1 MGAIFMQISFLNNI
15 KKINS
20 KTGKNTAINFY
31 REAMRELDG
40 KYNNNVNTNLS
51 QKNIILV
58 NDKRVLDR
66 QFYDTEVNSRAND
79 IICCISKLN
88 STKIQQRLGQ
98 DITFFADKKQ
108 WEGYFKRN
116 LEFMQEEL
124 GRNAKCVYAVIHLD
138 EGEPHLQ
145 MMFCLQRKQEN
156 KAVYSEKDVDMEKVK
171 KNLKKSFSKYC
182 KLSGINKQNFKD
194 FSEEKTWKE
203 FQEKYYSEN
212 REEKI
217 KKQIEI
223 MNKKT
228 DVKGYIFPSSAGV
241 RMNYKQMHQNWLE
254 IAKKN
259 DDFLEIKSNLETGL
273 GEPIE
278 VVSKM
283 TEKLNTGVDLET
295 LSEGLKKNKKKYV
308 EEFIQ
313 SGGNSG
319 FDKVFNV
326 FLREKIIAE
335 KMAMKSEDFDKKF
348 LEVKK
353 EILDQKNFDKNKYFE
368 YEKIYKK
375 IEDFATENFEEND
388 VEKLRIF
395 LKDFDKKNGN
405 ILSDN
410 LVRKKYEEKLK
421 EFDIEGTLL
430 NERKR
435 ENEMLGKILEKN
447 ENKIQ
452 EKKEELD
459 GLKIEEK
466 TLQKSLQ
473 NLSEKIKDFN
483 DEIKDKNN
491 EIFHLQ
497 NLKEKLENDT
507 EKIKQIKESKDYEKK
522 LFDLAINNATKEEK
536 KEVADKVIRTMDKST
551 KIEILKGLVNE
562 DDLKGNIDMIE
573 VQNDVLDSLKS
584 EMKANV
590 YDNLL
595 FMLSDIEFWFKKF
608 VEEIMQ
614 KRYEDYMP
622 VFDTALTDNEK
633 DENNV
638 PILFDFLQTV
648 VAKIRVFFLGKKNED
663 KNEIEKDVET
673 LKKSTL
679 ERNRVR

>member
-1 MGAIFMQISFLNNI
+1 MQISFLNNI

-51 QKNIILV
+51 EKNIILV
-58 NDKRVLDR
+58 NEKRVLEN
-66 QFYDTEVNSRAND
+66 QFYNTEVDTRAND

-88 STKIQQRLGQ
+88 STKIQQKLGQ
-98 DITFFADKKQ
+98 DITFFADEKQ
-108 WEGYFKRN
+108 WEGYFREN
-116 LEFMQEEL
+116 LKFMQEQL
-124 GRNAKCVYAVIHLD
+124 GTDAKCVYATIHMD
-138 EGEPHLQ
+138 EGEPHMQ
-145 MMFCLQRKQEN
+145 TMFCLQRKQEN
-156 KAVYSEKDVDMEKVK
+156 KALYTVEDVDMEKVK

-182 KLSGINKQNFKD
+182 KNQGINKQNFKD

-203 FQEKYYSEN
+203 FQENYFEKN
-212 REEKI
+212 KQEKI
-217 KKQIEI
+217 KNQIEI

-228 DVKGYIFPSSAGV
+228 DVKSFIFPSSA
-241 RMNYKQMHQNWLE
+241 RLRINYKKMHQDWLK
-254 IAKKN
+254 IAEKN
-259 DDFLEIKSNLETGL
+259 NDFLALKSNLETAL
-273 GEPIE
+273 GESIE

-283 TEKLNTGVDLET
+283 TEKLNDGVDLDT
-295 LSEGLKKNKKKYV
+295 LSEGLKKNKKKYI

-335 KMAMKSEDFDKKF
+335 KMEMKSEDFDQKF
-348 LEVKK
+348 LQIKS
-353 EILDQKNFDKNKYFE
+353 EILDRKNFKENKFLN

-375 IEDFATENFEEND
+375 IEDFATENLEEND

-395 LKDFDKKNGN
+395 LKNFDEKNGN
-405 ILSDN
+405 ILTNN
-410 LVRKKYEEKLK
+410 LVRKEYEKKLQ
-421 EFDIEGTLL
+421 EFDVQGTMLD
-430 NERKR
+430 ERKK

-466 TLQKSLQ
+466 NLQKSLK
-473 NLSEKIKDFN
+473 NLSEKIKDFK

-551 KIEILKGLVNE
+551 KIEILKGLVSE
-562 DDLKGNIDMIE
+562 DELKASVDMVE
-573 VQNDVLDSLKS
+573 VQNDVLNGLKS
-584 EMKANV
+584 EMKSNI
-590 YDNLL
+590 YNNFI
-595 FMLSDIEFWFKKF
+595 FMLNDLEFWFKKF
-608 VEEIMQ
+608 VEEIMR
-614 KRYEDYMP
+614 KKYEDYMP
-622 VFDTALTDNEK
+622 VFDVALSDDK
-633 DENNV
+633 RDENNV
-638 PILFDFLQTV
+638 PILFDFLQGI
-648 VAKIRVFFLGKKNED
+648 VAKIRVFFAKPKNED
-663 KNEIEKDVET
+663 KKEIEKDVET
-673 LKKSTL
+673 LKKSAL
-679 ERNRVR
+679 EKKRIRQK

>member
-1 MGAIFMQISFLNNI
+1 MQISFLNSI
-15 KKINS
+15 RKINS

-31 REAMRELDG
+31 KEAMRELDG
-40 KYNNNVNTNLS
+40 KYNNNVNLNLS
-51 QKNIILV
+51 KKNIVLV
-58 NDKRVLDR
+58 NEKRVLED
-66 QFYDTEVNSRAND
+66 QFYNTEVNTRAND
-79 IICCISKLN
+79 IICCVSKLN
-88 STKIQQRLGQ
+88 STKIQAKIGE
-98 DITFFADKKQ
+98 DITFFADEKR
-108 WEGYFKRN
+108 WRGYFEEN
-116 LEFMQEEL
+116 LKFLQNQF
-124 GRNAKCVYAVIHLD
+124 GSDAKCVYAVVHLD

-145 MMFCLQRKQEN
+145 TMFCLQRKQEN
-156 KAVYSEKDVDMEKVK
+156 KALYTAKDVDMEKVK

-182 KLSGINKQNFKD
+182 KMQGINKQNFKD
-194 FSEEKTWKE
+194 FSSEKTWKE
-203 FQEKYYSEN
+203 FQENYFEKN

-217 KKQIEI
+217 KKQVEI
-223 MNKKT
+223 LNKKT

-241 RMNYKQMHQNWLE
+241 RMNYKKMHKDWLE

-259 DDFLEIKSNLETGL
+259 DDFLAIKSNLETGL
-273 GEPIE
+273 GESIE

-283 TEKLNTGVDLET
+283 TEKLNDGTDLET
-295 LSEGLKKNKKKYV
+295 LSEGLKKNKKKYI

-335 KMAMKSEDFDKKF
+335 KMAMKVSDFDQKF
-348 LEVKK
+348 LQVKS
-353 EILDQKNFDKNKYFE
+353 EILDRKNFKENKFLN

-388 VEKLRIF
+388 VENLKIF
-395 LKDFDKKNGN
+395 LQNFDQKNGN
-405 ILSDN
+405 ILTNN
-410 LVRKKYEEKLK
+410 LVRKEYEKKLQ
-421 EFDIEGTLL
+421 EFDVEGTML

-435 ENEMLGKILEKN
+435 ENEMIGKILKKN

-507 EKIKQIKESKDYEKK
+507 EKIKQIKESDEYEKK
-522 LFDLAINNATKEEK
+522 LFDLALNNATKEEK
-536 KEVADKVIRTMDKST
+536 KEVADKVIRTMDRNAKF
-551 KIEILKGLVNE
+551 ELFKGLVNE

-573 VQNDVLDSLKS
+573 VQDEVVNGLKT
-584 EMKANV
+584 EMKANI

-595 FMLSDIEFWFKKF
+595 FMLDDISYWYRKF
-608 VEEIMQ
+608 IEEIMY
-614 KRYEDYMP
+614 KKYEDYAP
-622 VFDTALTDNEK
+622 CIDVALSDDK
-633 DENNV
+633 RDENNV
-638 PILFDFLQTV
+638 PILLDFLQGI
-648 VAKIRVFFLGKKNED
+648 VAKIRVFFAKPKNED
-663 KNEIEKDVET
+663 ENEIAKDVET
-673 LKKSTL
+673 LKKSAL
-679 ERNRVR
+679 EKKRTR

>member
-1 MGAIFMQISFLNNI
+1 MQVSFLNSI
-15 KKINS
+15 RKINS
-20 KTGKNTAINFY
+20 KKSKNTAINFY
-31 REAMRELDG
+31 KEAMRDSE
-40 KYNNNVNTNLS
+40 KYSNNVNLNLS
-51 QKNIILV
+51 QKNIVLID
-58 NDKRVLDR
+58 DKRVLEN
-66 QFYDTEVNSRAND
+66 QFYNTEVNTKAMD
-79 IICCISKLN
+79 IICCVSKLN

-98 DITFFADKKQ
+98 DITFFADEKQ
-108 WEGYFKRN
+108 WEGYFREN
-116 LEFMQEEL
+116 LKFMQEEL
-124 GRNAKCVYAVIHLD
+124 GKDAKCVYATIHFD
-138 EGEPHLQ
+138 ETEPHLQ

-156 KAVYSEKDVDMEKVK
+156 KALYEREDVDMEKVK

-182 KLSGINKQNFKD
+182 KNQGINKQNFKD
-194 FSEEKTWKE
+194 FSSEKTWKE
-203 FQEKYYSEN
+203 FQQKYYDEN

-217 KKQIEI
+217 KKQVEI
-223 MNKKT
+223 LNRKT

-259 DDFLEIKSNLETGL
+259 DDFLAIKSNLETAL
-273 GEPIE
+273 GEPLE

-283 TEKLNTGVDLET
+283 TEKLNTGVDLDT
-295 LSEGLKKNKKKYV
+295 LSEGLKKNKKKHI

-335 KMAMKSEDFDKKF
+335 KMAMKSEDFGKKF
-348 LEVKK
+348 LEIKK
-353 EILDQKNFDKNKYFE
+353 EILDQKNFKENKYFE

-395 LKDFDKKNGN
+395 LKDFDQKNGN
-405 ILSDN
+405 ILTNN
-410 LVRKKYEEKLK
+410 LVRKEYEEKLK
-421 EFDIEGTLL
+421 EFDFQGTLL
-430 NERKR
+430 DERKK

-473 NLSEKIKDFN
+473 NLSEKIKNFN

-491 EIFHLQ
+491 EIFHLK
-497 NLKEKLENDT
+497 NLKKNLQDDT
-507 EKIKQIKESKDYEKK
+507 EKIRQIKESQNYEKK
-522 LFDLAINNATKEEK
+522 LFDLAIKSATDEEK
-536 KEVADKVIRTMDKST
+536 KVIVDKVVKTMEKDT
-551 KIEILKGLVNE
+551 KIRLFKGLENEVNTE
-562 DDLKGNIDMIE
+562 EIETEVLLDLRN
-573 VQNDVLDSLKS
+573 

-595 FMLSDIEFWFKKF
+595 FMLDDISYWYRKF
-608 VEEIMQ
+608 IEEIMG
-614 KRYEDYMP
+614 KKYENYAPCID
-622 VFDTALTDNEK
+622 VALNSDER
-633 DENNV
+633 DENDV
-638 PILFDFLQTV
+638 PILLDFLQGII
-648 VAKIRVFFLGKKNED
+648 AKIRVFFLMPKNED
-663 KNEIEKDVET
+663 KKEIENDVET
-673 LKKSTL
+673 LKKSAFEKKRT
-679 ERNRVR
+679 R

>member
-1 MGAIFMQISFLNNI
+1 MKLQKVFEENLKFL
-15 KKINS
+15 
-20 KTGKNTAINFY
+20 
-31 REAMRELDG
+31 
-40 KYNNNVNTNLS
+40 
-51 QKNIILV
+51 QK
-58 NDKRVLDR
+58 
-66 QFYDTEVNSRAND
+66 QFGTD
-79 IICCISKLN
+79 
-88 STKIQQRLGQ
+88 
-98 DITFFADKKQ
+98 
-108 WEGYFKRN
+108 
-116 LEFMQEEL
+116 
-124 GRNAKCVYAVIHLD
+124 AKCVYAVIHLD

-145 MMFCLQRKQEN
+145 TMFCLQRKQEN
-156 KAVYSEKDVDMEKVK
+156 KALYTEKDVDMEKVK

-182 KLSGINKQNFKD
+182 KIQGINKQNFKD
-194 FSEEKTWKE
+194 FSSEKTWKE
-203 FQEKYYSEN
+203 FQENYFEKN
-212 REEKI
+212 KQEKI

-223 MNKKT
+223 LNKKT

-241 RMNYKQMHQNWLE
+241 RMNYKKMHKDWLE

-259 DDFLEIKSNLETGL
+259 DDFLAIKNNLEIGL

-283 TEKLNTGVDLET
+283 TEKLNDGVDLET
-295 LSEGLKKNKKKYV
+295 LSEGLKKNKKKYI
-308 EEFIQ
+308 EQFIQ

-335 KMAMKSEDFDKKF
+335 KMAMKSEDFDLKF
-348 LEVKK
+348 SQIKS
-353 EILDQKNFDKNKYFE
+353 EILDQKNFKENKFLNYQ
-368 YEKIYKK
+368 KVYKK
-375 IEDFATENFEEND
+375 IEDFSEENFEKND

-395 LKDFDKKNGN
+395 LQNFDQKNGN

-421 EFDIEGTLL
+421 EFDIESTLL
-430 NERKR
+430 DERKKK
-435 ENEMLGKILEKN
+435 NEMLGKILEKN

-466 TLQKSLQ
+466 NLQKSLQ
-473 NLSEKIKDFN
+473 NLSEKIKDF
-483 DEIKDKNN
+483 DGKIKDKNN

-497 NLKEKLENDT
+497 NLKKNLQDDT
-507 EKIKQIKESKDYEKK
+507 EKIKQIKESDEYEKK
-522 LFDLAINNATKEEK
+522 LFDLTINSATREEK
-536 KEVADKVIRTMDKST
+536 KAVSEKIIRTLDKDA
-551 KIEILKGLVNE
+551 KISILKGLVNE
-562 DDLKGNIDMIE
+562 DELKSNIDMVE
-573 VQNDVLDSLKS
+573 VQDEVVNGLKS
-584 EMKANV
+584 EMKQNI
-590 YDNLL
+590 YNNFI
-595 FMLSDIEFWFKKF
+595 FMLNDLEFWYKKF

-614 KRYEDYMP
+614 KSYEDYMP
-622 VFDTALTDNEK
+622 VFDTALMDNEK

>member
-1 MGAIFMQISFLNNI
+1 MQISFLNNI

-20 KTGKNTAINFY
+20 KTGKNSAINLY
-31 REAMRELDG
+31 KEALRDSE
-40 KYNNNVNTNLS
+40 KYSNNVNTNLS
-51 QKNIILV
+51 EKNIVLI
-58 NDKRVLDR
+58 DEKRVLEN
-66 QFYDTEVNSRAND
+66 QFYNTEVNNRAND

-88 STKIQQRLGQ
+88 STKIQEKIGE

-108 WEGYFKRN
+108 WEGYFREN
-116 LEFMQEEL
+116 LKFLQNQF
-124 GRNAKCVYAVIHLD
+124 GSDAKCVYAVIHMD
-138 EGEPHLQ
+138 ETEPHMQ

-156 KAVYSEKDVDMEKVK
+156 KALYTIEDVDMEKVK

-182 KLSGINKQNFKD
+182 KMQGINKQNFKD
-194 FSEEKTWKE
+194 FSSEKTWKE
-203 FQEKYYSEN
+203 FQENYFDKN

-217 KKQIEI
+217 KKQVEI
-223 MNKKT
+223 LNKKT
-228 DVKGYIFPSSAGV
+228 DVKSYIFPSSAGV
-241 RMNYKQMHQNWLE
+241 RLNYKKMHQDWLKIAEKNEDFLAIKNNLE
-254 IAKKN
+254 I
-259 DDFLEIKSNLETGL
+259 GL

-295 LSEGLKKNKKKYV
+295 LSAGLKKNKKKYI

-348 LEVKK
+348 LEIKK
-353 EILDQKNFDKNKYFE
+353 EILDRKNFKENKYFE

-375 IEDFATENFEEND
+375 IEDFAEENFEKND
-388 VEKLRIF
+388 VENLKIF
-395 LKDFDKKNGN
+395 LQNFDEKNGN
-405 ILSDN
+405 ILTNN
-410 LVRKKYEEKLK
+410 LVRKEYEKKLQ
-421 EFDIEGTLL
+421 EFDVQGTLL
-430 NERKR
+430 DERKK

-473 NLSEKIKDFN
+473 NLSEKIKNFN

-497 NLKEKLENDT
+497 NLKKNLQDDT
-507 EKIKQIKESKDYEKK
+507 EKIKQIKESKDYENK
-522 LFDLAINNATKEEK
+522 LFDLALNNATDEEK
-536 KEVADKVIRTMDKST
+536 KVIADKVIKTMDKDA
-551 KIEILKGLVNE
+551 KISILKGLENE
-562 DDLKGNIDMIE
+562 INVTEIETEVLDDLRN
-573 VQNDVLDSLKS
+573 

-595 FMLSDIEFWFKKF
+595 FMLDDISYWYRKF
-608 VEEIMQ
+608 IEEIMG
-614 KRYEDYMP
+614 KKYENYAPCID
-622 VFDTALTDNEK
+622 VALNSDER
-633 DENNV
+633 DENDV
-638 PILFDFLQTV
+638 PILLDFLQTI
-648 VAKIRVFFLGKKNED
+648 VAKIRVFFLGKKIED
-663 KNEIEKDVET
+663 KKEIENDVET
-673 LKKSTL
+673 LKKSAL
-679 ERNRVR
+679 GRNKVR

>member
-1 MGAIFMQISFLNNI
+1 MQVSFLNNI

-20 KTGKNTAINFY
+20 KTGKNSAINFY
-31 REAMRELDG
+31 KEATRDSE
-40 KYNNNVNTNLS
+40 KYCNNVNTNLS
-51 QKNIILV
+51 EKNIVLID
-58 NDKRVLDR
+58 DKRVLEN
-66 QFYDTEVNSRAND
+66 QFYNTEVNTKAMD

-88 STKIQQRLGQ
+88 STKIQEKIGE

-124 GRNAKCVYAVIHLD
+124 GKDAKCVYATIHFD
-138 EGEPHLQ
+138 ETEPHMQ
-145 MMFCLQRKQEN
+145 TMFCLQRRQEN
-156 KAVYSEKDVDMEKVK
+156 KAVYGEKDVDMEKVK
-171 KNLKKSFSKYC
+171 KNLKKSFAKYC
-182 KLSGINKQNFKD
+182 KNQGINKQNFGE
-194 FSEEKTWKE
+194 FSEQKTWKE

-217 KKQIEI
+217 KKQVEI
-223 MNKKT
+223 LNKKT
-228 DVKGYIFPSSAGV
+228 DVKGYIFPSSAGL
-241 RMNYKQMHQNWLE
+241 RINYKKMHKDWLE

-259 DDFLEIKSNLETGL
+259 DDFLEIKSNLEIGL

-283 TEKLNTGVDLET
+283 TEKLNDGVDLDT
-295 LSEGLKKNKKKYV
+295 LSEGLKKNKKKYI

-319 FDKVFNV
+319 FDKIFNV

-335 KMAMKSEDFDKKF
+335 KMSMKVEDFDKKF
-348 LEVKK
+348 LEIKK
-353 EILDQKNFDKNKYFE
+353 EILDQKNFKENKYLN
-368 YEKIYKK
+368 YQKIYKK
-375 IEDFATENFEEND
+375 IEDFTTENFEEND
-388 VEKLRIF
+388 VENLKIF
-395 LKDFDKKNGN
+395 LQNFDKKNGN
-405 ILSDN
+405 ILTNN
-410 LVRKKYEEKLK
+410 LVRKEYEKKLQ
-421 EFDIEGTLL
+421 EFDVEGTVLA
-430 NERKR
+430 ERKK

-459 GLKIEEK
+459 ELKIEEK
-466 TLQKSLQ
+466 NLQKSLQ
-473 NLSEKIKDFN
+473 NLSEKIKDFR

-497 NLKEKLENDT
+497 NLKKNLQDDT
-507 EKIKQIKESKDYEKK
+507 EKIRKIKESDEYEKK
-522 LFDLAINNATKEEK
+522 LFDLTLKSATNEEK
-536 KEVADKVIRTMDKST
+536 KEVADKVVRTLDKDA
-551 KIEILKGLVNE
+551 KISILKGLVSE
-562 DDLKGNIDMIE
+562 DELKSNIDMVEIE
-573 VQNDVLDSLKS
+573 DEVIDGLKT
-584 EMKANV
+584 EMKSNI
-590 YDNLL
+590 YNNLL
-595 FMLSDIEFWFKKF
+595 FMLTDLEFWYRKF
-608 VEEIMQ
+608 IEEIMQ

-622 VFDTALTDNEK
+622 VFDAVLVDDKK

-673 LKKSTL
+673 LKKSAF
-679 ERNRVR
+679 EKKRIRQK

>member
-1 MGAIFMQISFLNNI
+1 MQVSFLNSI
-15 KKINS
+15 RKFNS
-20 KTGKNTAINFY
+20 KKSKNTAINLY
-31 REAMRELDG
+31 KEAMRDSE
-40 KYNNNVNTNLS
+40 KYCNNVNTNLS
-51 QKNIILV
+51 EKNIILV
-58 NDKRVLDR
+58 NDKGVLEN
-66 QFYDTEVNSRAND
+66 QFYDTEVNTKAMD

-88 STKIQQRLGQ
+88 STKIQEKIGE

-108 WEGYFKRN
+108 WEGYFREN
-116 LEFMQEEL
+116 LRFMQEQL
-124 GRNAKCVYAVIHLD
+124 GSNAKCVYAVIHLD

-145 MMFCLQRKQEN
+145 MMFCLQKKQEN
-156 KAVYSEKDVDMEKVK
+156 KALYTVEDVDMEKVK

-182 KLSGINKQNFKD
+182 KVQGINKQNFKD
-194 FSEEKTWKE
+194 FSSEKTWKE
-203 FQEKYYSEN
+203 FQENYFEKN
-212 REEKI
+212 REEKV

-223 MNKKT
+223 LNKKT

-241 RMNYKQMHQNWLE
+241 RMNYKQMHKNWLE
-254 IAKKN
+254 IAEKN
-259 DDFLEIKSNLETGL
+259 EDFLAIKSNLEIGL
-273 GEPIE
+273 GESIE

-283 TEKLNTGVDLET
+283 TEKLNDGVDLDT
-295 LSEGLKKNKKKYV
+295 LSEGLKKNKKKYI

-348 LEVKK
+348 LQIKS
-353 EILDQKNFDKNKYFE
+353 EILDRKNFKENKYFE

-375 IEDFATENFEEND
+375 IEDFSEENFEKND

-395 LKDFDKKNGN
+395 LKNFDEKNGN
-405 ILSDN
+405 ILTNN
-410 LVRKKYEEKLK
+410 LVRKEYEKKLQ
-421 EFDIEGTLL
+421 EFDVQGTMLD
-430 NERKR
+430 ERKK

-466 TLQKSLQ
+466 NLQKSLQ
-473 NLSEKIKDFN
+473 NLSEKIKDFR
-483 DEIKDKNN
+483 DEISNKNN

-522 LFDLAINNATKEEK
+522 LFDLTLNNATKEEK
-536 KEVADKVIRTMDKST
+536 KAVSEKIIRTMDRNAKF
-551 KIEILKGLVNE
+551 ELFKGLVSE
-562 DDLKGNIDMIE
+562 DELKASVDMVEIE
-573 VQNDVLDSLKS
+573 DEVLDGLKS
-584 EMKANV
+584 EMKANI

-595 FMLSDIEFWFKKF
+595 FMLNDLEFWYRKF
-608 VEEIMQ
+608 IEEIMQ
-614 KRYEDYMP
+614 KKYDNYAP
-622 VFDTALTDNEK
+622 CIDVALSSNER

-638 PILFDFLQTV
+638 PILFDFLNEI

-663 KNEIEKDVET
+663 KKEIENDVET
-673 LKKSTL
+673 LKKQAFEKKRT
-679 ERNRVR
+679 R

>member
-1 MGAIFMQISFLNNI
+1 MQISFLNNI

-20 KTGKNTAINFY
+20 KTGKNSAINLY
-31 REAMRELDG
+31 KEALRDSE
-40 KYNNNVNTNLS
+40 KYSNNVNTNLS
-51 QKNIILV
+51 EKNIVLID
-58 NDKRVLDR
+58 DKRVLEN
-66 QFYDTEVNSRAND
+66 QFYNTEVNARAND

-124 GRNAKCVYAVIHLD
+124 GKDAKCVYATIHFD
-138 EGEPHLQ
+138 ETEPHMQ
-145 MMFCLQRKQEN
+145 TMFCLQKKQEN
-156 KAVYSEKDVDMEKVK
+156 KAIYSEKDVDMEKVK

-194 FSEEKTWKE
+194 FSSEKTWKE
-203 FQEKYYSEN
+203 FQENYFKKN
-212 REEKI
+212 KEEKI

-228 DVKGYIFPSSAGV
+228 DIKSYIFPSSAGV
-241 RMNYKQMHQNWLE
+241 RMNYKKMHQDWLK
-254 IAKKN
+254 IAEKN
-259 DDFLEIKSNLETGL
+259 DDFLAIKNNLEIGL
-273 GEPIE
+273 GESIE

-283 TEKLNTGVDLET
+283 TEKLNDGTDLDT
-295 LSEGLKKNKKKYV
+295 LSEGLKKNKKKYI

-326 FLREKIIAE
+326 FLREKIIEE
-335 KMAMKSEDFDKKF
+335 KMAMKAEDFDKKF
-348 LEVKK
+348 LEIKK

-375 IEDFATENFEEND
+375 IEDFSEENFEEND
-388 VEKLRIF
+388 VENLKIF
-395 LKDFDKKNGN
+395 LQNFDEKNGN
-405 ILSDN
+405 ILTNN
-410 LVRKKYEEKLK
+410 LVRKEYEKKLQ
-421 EFDIEGTLL
+421 EFDVQGTLL
-430 NERKR
+430 DERKK

-473 NLSEKIKDFN
+473 NLSEKIKNFN

-497 NLKEKLENDT
+497 NLKKNLQDDT
-507 EKIKQIKESKDYEKK
+507 EKIKQIKESKDYENK
-522 LFDLAINNATKEEK
+522 LFDLAVNSATKEEK
-536 KEVADKVIRTMDKST
+536 KEVVSKVIRTMDRNAKF
-551 KIEILKGLVNE
+551 ELFKGLVSE

-573 VQNDVLDSLKS
+573 VQDEVVNGLKT
-584 EMKANV
+584 EMKSNI
-590 YDNLL
+590 YNNLL
-595 FMLSDIEFWFKKF
+595 FMLSDLEFWYKKF
-608 VEEIMQ
+608 IEEIMQ
-614 KRYEDYMP
+614 KRYENYAP
-622 VFDTALTDNEK
+622 VFDSVLANDER
-633 DENNV
+633 DENNIPV
-638 PILFDFLQTV
+638 LFDFLQTV

-663 KNEIEKDVET
+663 KKEIENDVET
-673 LKKSTL
+673 LKKSVV
-679 ERNRVR
+679 EKKRMR

>member
-31 REAMRELDG
+31 REAMRELDE
-40 KYNNNVNTNLS
+40 YNNNVNLNLS

-88 STKIQQRLGQ
+88 STKLQEKIGQ
-98 DITFFADKKQ
+98 DITFFGDEKA
-108 WEGYFKRN
+108 WEGYFKAN
-116 LEFMQEEL
+116 LKFMQEQL
-124 GRNAKCVYAVIHLD
+124 GKDAKCVYATIHFD
-138 EGEPHLQ
+138 ETEPHLQ

-203 FQEKYYSEN
+203 FQQKYYDEN

-217 KKQIEI
+217 KKQVEI
-223 MNKKT
+223 LNKKT

-241 RMNYKQMHQNWLE
+241 RLNYKKMHQDWLK
-254 IAKKN
+254 IAEKN
-259 DDFLEIKSNLETGL
+259 DNFLAIKSNLETGL
-273 GEPIE
+273 GESIE

-295 LSEGLKKNKKKYV
+295 LHEGLKKNKKKYI

-319 FDKVFNV
+319 FDKIFNV
-326 FLREKIIAE
+326 FLREKIIGE
-335 KMAMKSEDFDKKF
+335 KMAMKSEDFDLKF
-348 LEVKK
+348 SQVKS
-353 EILDQKNFDKNKYFE
+353 EILDRKNFKENKYLN
-368 YEKIYKK
+368 YQKVYKK
-375 IEDFATENFEEND
+375 IEDFAEENFEKND
-388 VEKLRIF
+388 VENLKVF
-395 LKDFDKKNGN
+395 LQNFDEKNGN
-405 ILSDN
+405 ILTNN
-410 LVRKKYEEKLK
+410 LVRKEYEKKLK
-421 EFDIEGTLL
+421 EFDVQGTALA
-430 NERKR
+430 ERKK
-435 ENEMLGKILEKN
+435 ENEMLGKSLEN
-447 ENKIQ
+447 LREKISKFSS
-452 EKKEELD
+452 EID
-459 GLKIEEK
+459 GLKLEKKSQEKIIENNSK
-466 TLQKSLQ
+466 
-473 NLSEKIKDFN
+473 KIKDFN

-497 NLKEKLENDT
+497 NLKKNLQDDT
-507 EKIKQIKESKDYEKK
+507 EKIKQIKESQDYEKK
-522 LFDLAINNATKEEK
+522 LFDLALNSATKEEK
-536 KEVADKVIRTMDKST
+536 KEVTDKVIRAMDKDA
-551 KIEILKGLVNE
+551 KFELFKGLVSE
-562 DDLKGNIDMIE
+562 DELKSNIDMVE
-573 VQNDVLDSLKS
+573 VQDEVVNGLKS
-584 EMKANV
+584 EMKQNI
-590 YDNLL
+590 YNNFI
-595 FMLSDIEFWFKKF
+595 FMLNDLEFWYKKF

-622 VFDTALTDNEK
+622 VFDTALMDNEK

>member
-1 MGAIFMQISFLNNI
+1 MQISFLNNI

-40 KYNNNVNTNLS
+40 KYNNNVNLNLS
-51 QKNIILV
+51 KKNIVLV

-79 IICCISKLN
+79 IICCVSKLN
-88 STKIQQRLGQ
+88 STKIQAKIGE
-98 DITFFADKKQ
+98 DITFFADEKR
-108 WEGYFKRN
+108 WRGYFEEN
-116 LEFMQEEL
+116 LKFLQNQL
-124 GRNAKCVYAVIHLD
+124 GNDAKCVYAVIHLD

-182 KLSGINKQNFKD
+182 KVQGINKQNFGQ
-194 FSEEKTWKE
+194 FSEKKTWKE
-203 FQEKYYSEN
+203 FQENYFEKN

-228 DVKGYIFPSSAGV
+228 DVKSFIFPSSASV
-241 RMNYKQMHQNWLE
+241 RMNYKKMHQNWLE

-259 DDFLEIKSNLETGL
+259 EDFLEIKSNLETAL

-283 TEKLNTGVDLET
+283 TEKLNDGVDLDT

-326 FLREKIIAE
+326 FLREKIIDE

-348 LEVKK
+348 LQVKS
-353 EILDQKNFDKNKYFE
+353 EILSEKNFKENKYFE

-395 LKDFDKKNGN
+395 LQNFDEKNGN
-405 ILSDN
+405 ILTNN
-410 LVRKKYEEKLK
+410 LVRKEYEKKLQ
-421 EFDIEGTLL
+421 EFDIQGTLL
-430 NERKR
+430 DERKK
-435 ENEMLGKILEKN
+435 ENENLQNSLENLREKI
-447 ENKIQ
+447 NKFSSEI
-452 EKKEELD
+452 D
-459 GLKIEEK
+459 GLKLEKKSQEKIIENNSK
-466 TLQKSLQ
+466 
-473 NLSEKIKDFN
+473 KIKDFN
-483 DEIKDKNN
+483 DEINAKNN

-507 EKIKQIKESKDYEKK
+507 EKIRKIKQSDEYEKK
-522 LFDLAINNATKEEK
+522 LFDLTLKSATNEEK
-536 KEVADKVIRTMDKST
+536 KEVADKVIRTMDKDA
-551 KIEILKGLVNE
+551 KIRLFKGLVNE
-562 DDLKGNIDMIE
+562 DDMVE
-573 VQNDVLDSLKS
+573 VESDVLNDLKS

-590 YDNLL
+590 YANLL

-608 VEEIMQ
+608 VEEIMY
-614 KRYEDYMP
+614 KKYEDYAP
-622 VFDTALTDNEK
+622 CIDVALNSNER

-638 PILFDFLQTV
+638 PILLDFLQGI
-648 VAKIRVFFLGKKNED
+648 VAKIRVFFTKQKNED
-663 KNEIEKDVET
+663 KNEIENDVET
-673 LKKSTL
+673 LKKSAL
-679 ERNRVR
+679 GRNRVR

>member
-1 MGAIFMQISFLNNI
+1 MQVSFLNSI
-15 KKINS
+15 RKINS
-20 KTGKNTAINFY
+20 KTGKNSAINFY

-40 KYNNNVNTNLS
+40 KYNNNVNLNLS
-51 QKNIILV
+51 EKNMILV
-58 NDKRVLDR
+58 DNKKVLES
-66 QFYDTEVNSRAND
+66 QFYDTEVNARAND

-88 STKIQQRLGQ
+88 STKIQEKIGE

-108 WEGYFKRN
+108 WEGYFREN
-116 LEFMQEEL
+116 LKFLQNQF
-124 GRNAKCVYAVIHLD
+124 GSDAKCVYAVVHLD

-145 MMFCLQRKQEN
+145 TMFCLQRKQEN
-156 KAVYSEKDVDMEKVK
+156 KALYTAKDVDMEKVK

-182 KLSGINKQNFKD
+182 KMQGINKQNFKD
-194 FSEEKTWKE
+194 FSSEKTWKE
-203 FQEKYYSEN
+203 FQENYFEKN

-217 KKQIEI
+217 KKQVEI
-223 MNKKT
+223 LNKKT

-241 RMNYKQMHQNWLE
+241 RMNYKKMHKDWLE

-259 DDFLEIKSNLETGL
+259 DDFLAIKSNLETGL
-273 GEPIE
+273 GESIE

-283 TEKLNTGVDLET
+283 TEKLNDGTDLET

-319 FDKVFNV
+319 FDKIFNV

-335 KMAMKSEDFDKKF
+335 KMSMKSEDFDQKF
-348 LEVKK
+348 LEIKK
-353 EILDQKNFDKNKYFE
+353 EILSGKNFKENKYFE

-375 IEDFATENFEEND
+375 IEDFAEENLEKND
-388 VEKLRIF
+388 VENLKIF
-395 LKDFDKKNGN
+395 LQNFDEKNGN
-405 ILSDN
+405 ILTNN
-410 LVRKKYEEKLK
+410 LVRKEYEKKLQ
-421 EFDIEGTLL
+421 EFDVEGTLL
-430 NERKR
+430 DERKK
-435 ENEMLGKILEKN
+435 ENEMLEKILEKN

-483 DEIKDKNN
+483 DEINNKNN

-497 NLKEKLENDT
+497 NLKKNLQDDT

-551 KIEILKGLVNE
+551 KIEILKGLVSE
-562 DDLKGNIDMIE
+562 DELKSNIDMVEIE
-573 VQNDVLDSLKS
+573 DEVIDGLKT
-584 EMKANV
+584 EMKSNI
-590 YDNLL
+590 YNNLL
-595 FMLSDIEFWFKKF
+595 FMLTDLEFWYKKF
-608 VEEIMQ
+608 IEEIMG
-614 KRYEDYMP
+614 KKYKDYAP
-622 VFDTALTDNEK
+622 VFDVALSDDER

-638 PILFDFLQTV
+638 PILFDFLNEI
-648 VAKIRVFFLGKKNED
+648 VAKIRVFFGGKKNED
-663 KNEIEKDVET
+663 KKEIEKDVET

>member
-1 MGAIFMQISFLNNI
+1 MSFLNSI
-15 KKINS
+15 KKFNS
-20 KTGKNTAINFY
+20 KTNKNSAINLY
-31 REAMRELDG
+31 KETMRDLDG

-51 QKNIILV
+51 EKNIILV
-58 NDKRVLDR
+58 NEKSVLDR

-88 STKIQQRLGQ
+88 STKIQQKLGE
-98 DITFFADKKQ
+98 DITFFADEKQ
-108 WEGYFKRN
+108 WEGYFREN
-116 LEFMQEEL
+116 LKFLQEQL
-124 GRNAKCVYAVIHLD
+124 GADAKCVYAVVHLD
-138 EGEPHLQ
+138 EGEPHMQ
-145 MMFCLQRKQEN
+145 TMFCLQKKQEN
-156 KAVYSEKDVDMEKVK
+156 KAIYSEKDVDMEKVK

-182 KLSGINKQNFKD
+182 KNQGINKQNFKD
-194 FSEEKTWKE
+194 FSSEKTWKE

-228 DVKGYIFPSSAGV
+228 DVKWYIFPSSAGL
-241 RMNYKQMHQNWLE
+241 RMNYRKIHKDWLE

-259 DDFLEIKSNLETGL
+259 DDFLAIKSNLETGL
-273 GEPIE
+273 GESIE

-283 TEKLNTGVDLET
+283 TEKLNDGVDLET
-295 LSEGLKKNKKKYV
+295 LSEGLKKNKKKYI

-313 SGGNSG
+313 SVGNSG

-326 FLREKIIAE
+326 FLREKIIEE
-335 KMAMKSEDFDKKF
+335 KMSMKAEDFDKKF
-348 LEVKK
+348 LEIKK
-353 EILDQKNFDKNKYFE
+353 EILDRKNFKENKFLN

-375 IEDFATENFEEND
+375 IEDFATENLEEND
-388 VEKLRIF
+388 VENLKIF
-395 LKDFDKKNGN
+395 LQNFDQKNGN

-410 LVRKKYEEKLK
+410 LVRKKYEEKLQ
-421 EFDIEGTLL
+421 EFDVEGTLL
-430 NERKR
+430 DERKK
-435 ENEMLGKILEKN
+435 ENKMLGKILEKN

-473 NLSEKIKDFN
+473 NLNEKIKDFS
-483 DEIKDKNN
+483 DEINAKNN

-507 EKIKQIKESKDYEKK
+507 EKIKQIKESQDYEKK
-522 LFDLAINNATKEEK
+522 LFDLALNSATKEEK
-536 KEVADKVIRTMDKST
+536 KEVADKVIRTLDKDA
-551 KIEILKGLVNE
+551 KISILKGLVSE
-562 DDLKGNIDMIE
+562 DELKSNIDMVEIE
-573 VQNDVLDSLKS
+573 DEVIDGLKT
-584 EMKANV
+584 EMKANI

-595 FMLSDIEFWFKKF
+595 FMLDDISYWYRKF
-608 VEEIMQ
+608 IEEIMY
-614 KRYEDYMP
+614 KKYEDYAP
-622 VFDTALTDNEK
+622 CIDVALSDDK
-633 DENNV
+633 RDENNV
-638 PILFDFLQTV
+638 PILLDFLQGI
-648 VAKIRVFFLGKKNED
+648 VAKIRVFFGGKKNED
-663 KNEIEKDVET
+663 KNEIENDVET

>member
-1 MGAIFMQISFLNNI
+1 MQISFLNNI

-20 KTGKNTAINFY
+20 KTGKNSAINFY
-31 REAMRELDG
+31 KEATRDSE
-40 KYNNNVNTNLS
+40 KYCNNVNTNLS

-66 QFYDTEVNSRAND
+66 QFYDTEVNTKAMD

-88 STKIQQRLGQ
+88 STKIQEKIGE
-98 DITFFADKKQ
+98 DITFFADEKRWK
-108 WEGYFKRN
+108 GYFEEN
-116 LEFMQEEL
+116 LKFLQNQF
-124 GRNAKCVYAVIHLD
+124 GSDAKCVYAVVHMD
-138 EGEPHLQ
+138 EGEPHMQ
-145 MMFCLQRKQEN
+145 TMFCLQKKQEN
-156 KAVYSEKDVDMEKVK
+156 KAVYDEKDVDMEKVK

-182 KLSGINKQNFKD
+182 KNQGINKQNFKD
-194 FSEEKTWKE
+194 FSSEKTWKE
-203 FQEKYYSEN
+203 FQQKYYDEN
-212 REEKI
+212 REEKV

-223 MNKKT
+223 LNKKT
-228 DVKGYIFPSSAGV
+228 DIKSFIFPSSAGV
-241 RMNYKQMHQNWLE
+241 RLNYKKMHQDWLKIAEKNNDFLAIKNNLE
-254 IAKKN
+254 IA
-259 DDFLEIKSNLETGL
+259 L

-283 TEKLNTGVDLET
+283 TEKLNDGVDLDT

-326 FLREKIIAE
+326 FLREKIIEE
-335 KMAMKSEDFDKKF
+335 KMAMKVSDFDKKF
-348 LEVKK
+348 LEIKK
-353 EILDQKNFDKNKYFE
+353 EILSGKNFKENKYFE

-375 IEDFATENFEEND
+375 IEDFSEENFEKND

-395 LKDFDKKNGN
+395 LKDFDQKNGN

-421 EFDIEGTLL
+421 EFDVEGTALA
-430 NERKR
+430 ERKK

-466 TLQKSLQ
+466 NLQKSLQ
-473 NLSEKIKDFN
+473 NLSEKIKDF
-483 DEIKDKNN
+483 DGKIKDKNN

-507 EKIKQIKESKDYEKK
+507 EKIRKIKQSDEYEKK
-522 LFDLAINNATKEEK
+522 LFDLTVNNATDEEK
-536 KEVADKVIRTMDKST
+536 KEVVSKVIRTMDRNAKF
-551 KIEILKGLVNE
+551 ELFKGLVNE
-562 DDLKGNIDMIE
+562 DELKSNIDMVEIE
-573 VQNDVLDSLKS
+573 DEVIDGLKS
-584 EMKANV
+584 EMKSNI
-590 YDNLL
+590 YNNLL
-595 FMLSDIEFWFKKF
+595 FMLTDLEFWYKKF
-608 VEEIMQ
+608 IEEIMQ

-622 VFDTALTDNEK
+622 VFDAVLVDDKK
-633 DENNV
+633 DENDV
-638 PILFDFLQTV
+638 PILFDFLQGI
-648 VAKIRVFFLGKKNED
+648 VAKIRVFFTKQKNED
-663 KNEIEKDVET
+663 KKEIENDVET

-679 ERNRVR
+679 ERNKVR

>member
-1 MGAIFMQISFLNNI
+1 MQVSFLNSI
-15 KKINS
+15 RKFNS
-20 KTGKNTAINFY
+20 KKSKNTAINLY
-31 REAMRELDG
+31 KEAMRDSE

-51 QKNIILV
+51 EKNIVLV
-58 NDKRVLDR
+58 NNKGVLEN
-66 QFYDTEVNSRAND
+66 QFYDTEVNTKAMD

-88 STKIQQRLGQ
+88 STKIQAKIGE
-98 DITFFADKKQ
+98 DITFFADEKQ
-108 WEGYFKRN
+108 WEGYFKAN
-116 LEFMQEEL
+116 LKFVQEQL
-124 GRNAKCVYAVIHLD
+124 GKDAKCVYAVIHLD

-145 MMFCLQRKQEN
+145 MMFCLQKKQEN
-156 KAVYSEKDVDMEKVK
+156 KAIYSEKDVDMEKVK

-194 FSEEKTWKE
+194 FSSEKTWKE

-217 KKQIEI
+217 KKQVEI
-223 MNKKT
+223 LNKKT
-228 DVKGYIFPSSAGV
+228 DVKGYIFPSSAGL
-241 RMNYKQMHQNWLE
+241 RMNYKKMHQDWLK
-254 IAKKN
+254 IAEKN
-259 DDFLEIKSNLETGL
+259 DDFLAIKNNLEIGL

-283 TEKLNTGVDLET
+283 TEKLNDGVDLDT

-326 FLREKIIAE
+326 FLREKIIEE
-335 KMAMKSEDFDKKF
+335 KMAMKVSDFDKKF

-353 EILDQKNFDKNKYFE
+353 EILDQKNFDKNKFLN
-368 YEKIYKK
+368 YEKVYKK
-375 IEDFATENFEEND
+375 IEDFATENLEEND
-388 VEKLRIF
+388 VENLKIF
-395 LKDFDKKNGN
+395 LKNFDEKNGN
-405 ILSDN
+405 ILTNN
-410 LVRKKYEEKLK
+410 LVRKEYEKKLQ
-421 EFDIEGTLL
+421 EFDVQGTMLD
-430 NERKR
+430 ERKK

-466 TLQKSLQ
+466 NLQKSLQ
-473 NLSEKIKDFN
+473 NLSEKIKDF
-483 DEIKDKNN
+483 DGKIKDKNS

-497 NLKEKLENDT
+497 NLKENLENDT
-507 EKIKQIKESKDYEKK
+507 EKIKEIKQSDEYEKK
-522 LFDLAINNATKEEK
+522 LFDLTLKSATNEEK
-536 KEVADKVIRTMDKST
+536 KEVADKVVRTLDKDT
-551 KIEILKGLVNE
+551 KIRLFKGLVSE
-562 DDLKGNIDMIE
+562 DDMVE
-573 VQNDVLDSLKS
+573 VQNDVLDGLKS

-595 FMLSDIEFWFKKF
+595 FMLDDISYWYRKF
-608 VEEIMQ
+608 IEEIMG
-614 KRYEDYMP
+614 KKYKDYAP
-622 VFDTALTDNEK
+622 CIDVALNSNER

-638 PILFDFLQTV
+638 PILLDFLQGI
-648 VAKIRVFFLGKKNED
+648 VAKIRVFFLKPKNED
-663 KNEIEKDVET
+663 KKEIENDVET

>member
-1 MGAIFMQISFLNNI
+1 MQVSFLNSI
-15 KKINS
+15 RKFNS
-20 KTGKNTAINFY
+20 KKSKNTAINLY
-31 REAMRELDG
+31 KEAMRDSE
-40 KYNNNVNTNLS
+40 KYCNNVNTNLS
-51 QKNIILV
+51 EKNIILV
-58 NDKRVLDR
+58 NDKGVLEN
-66 QFYDTEVNSRAND
+66 QFYDTEVNTKAMD

-88 STKIQQRLGQ
+88 STKIQEKIGE

-108 WEGYFKRN
+108 WEGYFREN
-116 LEFMQEEL
+116 LRFMQEQL
-124 GRNAKCVYAVIHLD
+124 GSNAKCVYAVIHLD

-145 MMFCLQRKQEN
+145 MMFCLQKKQEN
-156 KAVYSEKDVDMEKVK
+156 KALYTAEDVDMEKVK

-182 KLSGINKQNFKD
+182 KVQGINKQNFGQ
-194 FSEEKTWKE
+194 FSEKKTWKK
-203 FQEKYYSEN
+203 FQENYFEKN

-228 DVKGYIFPSSAGV
+228 DVKSFIFPSSASV
-241 RMNYKQMHQNWLE
+241 RMNYKKMHQNWLE

-259 DDFLEIKSNLETGL
+259 EDFLEIKSNLETAL

-283 TEKLNTGVDLET
+283 TEKLNDGTDLGT
-295 LSEGLKKNKKKYV
+295 LSEGLKKNKKKYI

-319 FDKVFNV
+319 FDKIFNV

-348 LEVKK
+348 LQVKK
-353 EILDQKNFDKNKYFE
+353 EILDQKNLDKNKYFE
-368 YEKIYKK
+368 YQKVYKK
-375 IEDFATENFEEND
+375 IEDFAEENFEKND
-388 VEKLRIF
+388 VENLKVF
-395 LKDFDKKNGN
+395 LQNFDEKNGN
-405 ILSDN
+405 ILTNN
-410 LVRKKYEEKLK
+410 LVRKEYEKKLK
-421 EFDIEGTLL
+421 EFDVEGTALA
-430 NERKR
+430 ERKK

-466 TLQKSLQ
+466 NLQKSLQ
-473 NLSEKIKDFN
+473 NLSEKIKDF
-483 DEIKDKNN
+483 DGKIKDKNN

-507 EKIKQIKESKDYEKK
+507 EKIRKIKQSDEYEKK
-522 LFDLAINNATKEEK
+522 LFDLTVNNATDEEK
-536 KEVADKVIRTMDKST
+536 KEVVSKVIRTMDRNAKF
-551 KIEILKGLVNE
+551 ELFKGLVSE
-562 DDLKGNIDMIE
+562 DDMVE
-573 VQNDVLDSLKS
+573 VENDVLDDLKS
-584 EMKANV
+584 EMKANI

-595 FMLSDIEFWFKKF
+595 FMLNDLEFWYRKF
-608 VEEIMQ
+608 IEEIMQ
-614 KRYEDYMP
+614 KKYDNYAP
-622 VFDTALTDNEK
+622 CIDVALSSNER

-638 PILFDFLQTV
+638 PILFDFLNEI

-663 KNEIEKDVET
+663 KKEIENDVET
-673 LKKSTL
+673 LKKQAFEKKRT
-679 ERNRVR
+679 R